1 MNPFLGNILL
11 LMVFSTALAAVV
23 SGYREDDRSA
33 VLVGTLRRGLK
44 FCVAVLLIA
53 TCSWALGLWLS

>member
-11 LMVFSTALAAVV
+11 LLVFSTALAAVV
-23 SGYREDDRSA
+23 SGYREDELGA
-33 VLVGTLRRGLK
+33 VLVGTLRRGVK
-44 FCVAVLLIA
+44 FCGAVLVIA